1 MRRTGSACIARYR
14 YRRTRWS
21 DAAAGANSAPRLTA
35 PARPR
40 ISLIV
45 FRAVTPVG
53 ACLQDRP
60 LRRAAPVINDFAR
73 VSPRAGRL
81 FRYLRIPDHAPDRQ
95 PTASRRRISV
105 RAAFSEFYHLCCSLQ
120 LSRLEAR
127 ELADS
132 TRHRGN
138 GVELLLYGRYRVF
151 FTQVG
156 NPSAAAY
163 LVAGCRDAI
172 VNSPILKP
180 RKPKQSR
187 ARICDERPRPD
198 GL

>member
-45 FRAVTPVG
+45 FRAVTRVG

-60 LRRAAPVINDFAR
+60 LRRAAPVITDFAR

-105 RAAFSEFYHLCCSLQ
+105 RAAFCEFYHLCCSLQ

-132 TRHRGN
+132 ATATAAMVSNYYFTVGTEYFSPRS
-138 GVELLLYGRYRVF
+138 EILLLLHTWSLGVV
-151 FTQVG
+151 TQ
-156 NPSAAAY
+156 
-163 LVAGCRDAI
+163 L
-172 VNSPILKP
+172 
-180 RKPKQSR
+180 
-187 ARICDERPRPD
+187 
-198 GL
+198 